1 MLLLALLNFKSG
13 LILTGVNVDGFFGG
27 SSEEVID
34 ESGSSSVTEE
44 DGVQVINMDVTNYGY
59 SPSSFTIEAGKPTII
74 KATMNETIGGCIS
87 VLTVPEFNLV
97 TYLTPGENELGPIE
111 NPQNDFLITCSM
123 GMFTANVKV
132 IPSTL

>member
-1 MLLLALLNFKSG
+1 MCG
-13 LILTGVNVDGFFGG
+13 LPESQKYAWFTVN
-27 SSEEVID
+27 
-34 ESGSSSVTEE
+34 
-44 DGVQVINMDVTNYGY
+44 
-59 SPSSFTIEAGKPTII
+59 
-74 KATMNETIGGCIS
+74 S
-87 VLTVPEFNLV
+87 VLTVPEVNLV